1 MNKNTISK
9 WFSMFLLMM
18 VAGITGATA
27 QSLTVADFSL
37 EQGQMT
43 EVNIKLAAPADQ
55 TIYGVQTDIT
65 LSEGLILEE
74 VAAVNAELQF
84 DKNIVAGG
92 ATRVALLSLAGASI
106 PAGDVIKLHV
116 KAADTFA
123 GGTISLT
130 NSKLTTSTAGA
141 ETSVEDATATVNMSP
156 RKIEKKIAM
165 TGEITSLEAL
175 AGAKFML
182 QNEAGLVLYTPDGW
196 DVKVAK
202 PVTATSN
209 KGNGGF
215 FTLVALD
222 GDHAG
227 QYQVPIWNLDGSRR
241 TFWAGE
247 QYLNAQPGGN
257 VIFGLDGTAPNYGQ
271 DGTNLALWTI
281 TYEANKG
288 FAFHCVGRDIYLGN
302 DNTAARPSETLVYWK
317 AYTGYD
323 ALYDEADLL
332 AAYAMDAPLVKLTEA
347 ATALSTAKTAY
358 ETDNDIEKFGDAL
371 NAAIDVVKTCM
382 ALNETYAHLDATG
395 AAVAAEVL
403 AKYNAGEY
411 ANIAELRAAYILAA
425 KAQSTPG
432 ANMTLAIVNPSF
444 EFGTIEGWTSKDGG
458 DVANNYNFA
467 QRTGDRFCERWTGAP
482 GKLSDGSFLQVIKG
496 LPYGK
501 YKLTAEL
508 QNREQGNG
516 DAAGKGLFLVANEGK
531 TECVAKDGTTFEVVG
546 TTKRGGVLE
555 IGIKLEG
562 CTGNWICFDNFQLTF
577 LEAVAAPAETT
588 ATFDF
593 ADPNFREKIGT
604 AMADVDGYIYNE
616 TFSADGASLQI
627 TAGSAP
633 SRVYVDANRGQNLVT
648 YKEYTTLT
656 FKAPEGKA
664 IVQIDFTAAGNSNIK
679 NFTASSGAIEG
690 MSWTGEAD
698 GVRFLQGGTS
708 NLANAV
714 LTMIDKTAD
723 TEALPAIEYTECANI
738 AAFNAL
744 AAGTYAKITLT
755 NAEVIGKSADG
766 YSTVWMQD
774 ATGGCWIQYTSLND
788 KLAEKTK
795 VNGTVY
801 AVLRANSGNTQM
813 KEAEATLQSELNA
826 TAIESYTAVAGTIA
840 DVNVA
845 ANLNK
850 VVKIAADSL
859 VMTSASA
866 GKLYVGE
873 TSIDVNNG
881 TATANQ
887 QLCKI
892 ADWAKDTKLENI
904 TIEAILVAKSATANQ
919 LLPIS
924 IVETTTPEPPVV
936 PTITATLEHTA
947 TSYCEGDADV
957 YTSNVDAETEHV
969 NNNKFNSTWQGA
981 AYAEFSF
988 AELPA
993 NATITEAILTFK
1005 GIGESRNA
1013 RNTDVMLVNAG
1024 ETLDYTALAAGNAKV
1039 NLAAAN
1045 IQSVSFPKA
1054 SSQVFT
1060 INATEQLNALVAG
1073 GQRYAIFKFTN
1084 NPGGGDIAGKA
1095 SENDAPTLVITY
1107 ALGAPAIANAS
1118 FDANAADVITVTTQG
1133 YQRNIPEGSDQI
1145 TGLQPVTG
1153 WTPGTQTESDP
1164 GYVAGVFA
1172 YGSQNLLNNKVAAPA
1187 TAPEGSTSPSA
1198 LGLSAV
1204 WGGIAQYTQ
1213 EVTAPA
1219 GDYKLSYTV
1228 YNGAN
1233 TGAVTK
1239 NLFGFIANNGTEYL
1253 SDVKTF
1259 TVGEWA
1265 TYDVKFTLDEETTGK
1280 ISVGFI
1286 GSGGSGNAP
1295 HLFIDNV
1302 KLEKIPGIEVALKE
1316 LEKAIAAAQEK
1327 AGSYTIGEGLFTYA
1341 ASEIEPL
1348 NTAITT
1354 AQTAYR
1360 TAESKAAVEA
1370 ATDSLNAFVGRF
1382 APVAT
1387 TPDAN
1392 KTYTFQLRLGGETPL
1407 YMALA
1412 ESGITIAEEATPLKF
1427 IAVEGADGQYNLAN
1441 EDNTLFV
1448 GLQGGDAW
1456 TMSAQADKKA
1466 AWTFTAL
1473 PDGAYRINNLVT
1485 AGRFVGTNAADKEA
1499 GKPCYAD
1506 KKTDNGNVDWLIAE
1520 YVAPPVDSAL
1530 IAAKAALQAIINA
1543 DKTIVTEGQQG
1554 ADAFATAITTA
1565 ETAANAKNATVES
1578 IAAARAA
1585 LASAVATFTKANLGS
1600 EFVEIEQTQ
1609 SPEISDGASRATVVE
1624 GDGYTQY
1631 TTDGGVCVIIKKYDI
1646 DVKDCDY
1653 VTIKFAEPLPN
1664 GINAAFWAQGGLD
1677 NVGMPAGTYEY
1688 KYVFADD
1695 AKCAIANDVLP
1706 QLTLLTLWNSQTVN
1720 IVGVYKHKNA
1730 PTELAQT
1737 LNVERYA
1744 GLGYTAQEA
1753 TVDFTEAK
1761 TFLGVEAITTDM
1773 LRIVNPDGTQI
1784 SDYATYDGWFNGQG
1798 AAETWGANTKVC
1810 VKFFQAIPEGKF
1822 EICDMNGADS
1832 IGAVYT
1838 TKWALVAN
1846 DKQVTYTINVKFV
1859 EKPVVDLKFADLSV
1873 METKT
1878 VALTSELGKCYES
1891 LTADV
1896 DVAAILTKLGVT
1908 SLNDVT
1914 IYAVQTDGTLDDNY
1928 KLGTT
1933 DGWRD
1938 STGNWQTW
1946 GDNAYFFVKADFTKE
1961 SAQIYEAGGMDGKNT
1976 TAQWQSPATYT
1987 ATYAFVKTGTADAVV
2002 LKVTLTYTVPTGIN
2016 AFARDGQKS
2025 VIYNINGQKVN
2036 KAQKGLFIING
2047 KKTVVR

>member
-43 EVNIKLAAPADQ
+43 EVNIKLAAPAVQ

-123 GGTISLT
+123 GGTIALT

-141 ETSVEDATATVNMSP
+141 ETNVESSTANVT
-156 RKIEKKIAM
+156 K
-165 TGEITSLEAL
+165 TSAP
-175 AGAKFML
+175 
-182 QNEAGLVLYTPDGW
+182 QPV
-196 DVKVAK
+196 
-202 PVTATSN
+202 PVTATFN
-209 KGNGGF
+209 
-215 FTLVALD
+215 
-222 GDHAG
+222 
-227 QYQVPIWNLDGSRR
+227 
-241 TFWAGE
+241 
-247 QYLNAQPGGN
+247 
-257 VIFGLDGTAPNYGQ
+257 
-271 DGTNLALWTI
+271 
-281 TYEANKG
+281 
-288 FAFHCVGRDIYLGN
+288 
-302 DNTAARPSETLVYWK
+302 
-317 AYTGYD
+317 
-323 ALYDEADLL
+323 
-332 AAYAMDAPLVKLTEA
+332 
-347 ATALSTAKTAY
+347 
-358 ETDNDIEKFGDAL
+358 
-371 NAAIDVVKTCM
+371 
-382 ALNETYAHLDATG
+382 
-395 AAVAAEVL
+395 
-403 AKYNAGEY
+403 
-411 ANIAELRAAYILAA
+411 
-425 KAQSTPG
+425 
-432 ANMTLAIVNPSF
+432 
-444 EFGTIEGWTSKDGG
+444 
-458 DVANNYNFA
+458 
-467 QRTGDRFCERWTGAP
+467 
-482 GKLSDGSFLQVIKG
+482 
-496 LPYGK
+496 
-501 YKLTAEL
+501 
-508 QNREQGNG
+508 
-516 DAAGKGLFLVANEGK
+516 
-531 TECVAKDGTTFEVVG
+531 
-546 TTKRGGVLE
+546 
-555 IGIKLEG
+555 
-562 CTGNWICFDNFQLTF
+562 
-577 LEAVAAPAETT
+577 
-588 ATFDF
+588 F
-593 ADPNFREKIGT
+593 ADPNFREKVGT
-604 AMADVDGYIYNE
+604 SLTDVNGIVYNE
-616 TFSADGASLQI
+616 TFTADGATLQV

-633 SRVYVDANRGQNLVT
+633 SRIYVDANRGQNLVT
-648 YKEYTTLT
+648 YPQYATLT

-664 IVQIDFTAAGNSNIK
+664 IVQIDFTAAGNSNINK
-679 NFTASSGAIEG
+679 LTPSSGAVEG
-690 MSWTGEAD
+690 MVWTGNAE
-698 GVRFLQGGTS
+698 GVRFTQGATS
-708 NLANAV
+708 YLANAV
-714 LTMIDKTAD
+714 LTLVDKTDETA
-723 TEALPAIEYTECANI
+723 ALPAIEYTECANI

-744 AAGTYAKITLT
+744 AAGTYAKVTLT

-788 KLAEKTK
+788 KLTEKTK

-840 DVNVA
+840 EVNVA

-873 TSIDVNNG
+873 TSIEVNNG
-881 TATANQ
+881 PATANQ

-892 ADWAKDTKLENI
+892 ADWEIDTKLENI

-1084 NPGGGDIAGKA
+1084 NPGGGDIAGKT
-1095 SENDAPTLVITY
+1095 SEDDAPTLVITY

-1265 TYDVKFTLDEETTGK
+1265 TYDVTFTLDEETTGK

-1295 HLFIDNV
+1295 HLFLDNV
-1302 KLEKIPGIEVALKE
+1302 KLEKVPGIEVALKE

-1327 AGSYTIGEGLFTYA
+1327 AGGYTIGDGLFMYA

-1360 TAESKAAVEA
+1360 TAESKAAIEA
-1370 ATDSLNAFVGRF
+1370 AIDSLNAFVGRF

-1473 PDGAYRINNLVT
+1473 PNGAYRINNLVT

-1520 YVAPPVDSAL
+1520 YV
-1530 IAAKAALQAIINA
+1530 
-1543 DKTIVTEGQQG
+1543 
-1554 ADAFATAITTA
+1554 
-1565 ETAANAKNATVES
+1565 
-1578 IAAARAA
+1578 
-1585 LASAVATFTKANLGS
+1585 
-1600 EFVEIEQTQ
+1600 
-1609 SPEISDGASRATVVE
+1609 
-1624 GDGYTQY
+1624 
-1631 TTDGGVCVIIKKYDI
+1631 
-1646 DVKDCDY
+1646 
-1653 VTIKFAEPLPN
+1653 
-1664 GINAAFWAQGGLD
+1664 
-1677 NVGMPAGTYEY
+1677 
-1688 KYVFADD
+1688 
-1695 AKCAIANDVLP
+1695 
-1706 QLTLLTLWNSQTVN
+1706 
-1720 IVGVYKHKNA
+1720 A

-1784 SDYATYDGWFNGQG
+1784 SDYAPFDGWFNGEG

-1832 IGAVYT
+1832 IGATYT
-1838 TKWALVAN
+1838 VKWALVAN

-1859 EKPVVDLKFADLSV
+1859 EKPVIDLKFADLSV
-1873 METKT
+1873 KETKT
-1878 VALTSELGKCYES
+1878 VTLTSELGKSYEG

-1896 DVAAILTKLGVT
+1896 DVAAILAKLEVT
-1908 SLNDVT
+1908 SLDDLT
-1914 IYAVQTDGTLDDNY
+1914 IYAVQSDGSLDDNY

-2016 AFARDGQKS
+2016 AIARDGQKS